1 MSDAEKLD
9 FPVVP
14 YFLVLLSPGEN
25 AAAAPNY
32 YEAHVEHIDAMAAE
46 NIVLL
51 GGEFDHAIDGAT
63 AAYLLHTVS
72 RAEAEAWA
80 AKDPLVSHGAY
91 RARVITWHLVGITPG
106 AIDPVFTGS

>member
-1 MSDAEKLD
+1 MSDAEKLA

-25 AAAAPNY
+25 AAAAPRY
-32 YEAHVEHIDAMAAE
+32 FEAHVEHIDAMAAD

-51 GGEFDHAIDGAT
+51 GGEFDDAIDGAT
-63 AAYLLHTVS
+63 AAYLLHTSS

-80 AKDPLVSHGAY
+80 AKDPLVSHKAC
-91 RARVITWHLVGITPG
+91 RARVVTWHLVGITPG
-106 AIDPVFTGS
+106 AIDPAFSES